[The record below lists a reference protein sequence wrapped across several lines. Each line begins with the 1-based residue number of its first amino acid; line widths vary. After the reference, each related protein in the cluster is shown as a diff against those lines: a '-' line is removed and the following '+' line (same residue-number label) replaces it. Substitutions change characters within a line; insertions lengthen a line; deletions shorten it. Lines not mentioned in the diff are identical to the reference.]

1 MSADLTIDV
10 KVTGLTEADA
20 SVQAIRNA
28 LANRGQLHNKMALGV
43 RDVTRQYL
51 IQDDSHATAQKLGAS
66 PTGFR
71 AKFGGEQG
79 GIEAQGDASQGT
91 MRIPR
96 HSGLGRAFRDF
107 NIVWNGVKRLTIPAC
122 AATYGKSA
130 RDDFPEGVLKYGV
143 IQGRYPALVWASDP
157 TRPAY
162 WLVKKVH
169 QSQDRSLLPSDA
181 DWRATAQRSAY
192 NFLRELVSPSTP
204 PTAALTA

>member
-1 MSADLTIDV
+1 MNADLTICV
-10 KVTGLTEADA
+10 QVSGMEESATAVQ
-20 SVQAIRNA
+20 SVRNA
-28 LANRGQLHNKMALGV
+28 LAERQPMHSQMAMDV
-43 RDVTRQYL
+43 RDLTRSYL
-51 IQDDSHATAQKLGAS
+51 LADDSHASAHALGAK

-79 GIEAQGDASQGT
+79 GIEAEGSADQAV

-96 HSGLGRAFRDF
+96 NSGLGRAFRDF
-107 NIVWNGVKRLTIPAC
+107 NIEWNGVKRLTIPAC

-130 RDDFPEGVLKYGV
+130 RDFPDGILKFGVV
-143 IQGRYPALVWASDP
+143 QGRFPALVWASDP
-157 TRPAY
+157 TQPAY

-181 DWRATAQRSAY
+181 DLRSTAQRSAY
-192 NFLRELVSPSTP
+192 NFLRDLASPSTP

>member
-10 KVTGLTEADA
+10 KVTGLTEAA
-20 SVQAIRNA
+20 AAVQSVRNA
-28 LANRGQLHNKMALGV
+28 LAERQPLHERMAMDV
-43 RDVTRQYL
+43 RNLTREYL
-51 IQDDSHATAQKLGAS
+51 IKDDSHATAQKLGAN

-130 RDDFPEGVLKYGV
+130 RDFPEGVLKYGV

-157 TRPAY
+157 TKPAY
-162 WLVKKVH
+162 WLCKKVH

-181 DWRATAQRSAY
+181 DWRATALLAAQT
-192 NFLRELVSPSTP
+192 FLRELASPSTP
-204 PTAALTA
+204 PPAALTA